1 MVTSPSIQ
9 KVPTARQI
17 QPIGF
22 SGRLDAIRAPTTG
35 KARKESREINW
46 PLSPPVPQ
54 GLGTCMDLAGM
65 YNAIVAANRANER
78 PARDQAS
85 QVAVRLLIFLLLLIL
100 ATYYIKLIIADCCFA
115 CIPRATS

>member
-1 MVTSPSIQ
+1 MPMD
-9 KVPTARQI
+9 RQI

-22 SGRLDAIRAPTTG
+22 LGRLDAIMAPTTG
-35 KARKESREINW
+35 KVRKGSREINW

-54 GLGTCMDLAGM
+54 GLGASTDLAGM
-65 YNAIVAANRANER
+65 YNAIVAANKANER
-78 PARDQAS
+78 PASDQAS

>member
-17 QPIGF
+17 QPMGF

-35 KARKESREINW
+35 KARKGSRSINW

-54 GLGTCMDLAGM
+54 GLGTSKDLAGM

-85 QVAVRLLIFLLLLIL
+85 QEEPRQAPALSVSFRIL
-100 ATYYIKLIIADCCFA
+100 
-115 CIPRATS
+115 RR

>member
-1 MVTSPSIQ
+1 VATSPSIQ

-35 KARKESREINW
+35 KARKESREITW

-65 YNAIVAANRANER
+65 YNAIVAANMANER

-85 QVAVRLLIFLLLLIL
+85 KAEVRRLIPPISRLCSLVPSVTTLLYS
-100 ATYYIKLIIADCCFA
+100 T
-115 CIPRATS
+115 TVS